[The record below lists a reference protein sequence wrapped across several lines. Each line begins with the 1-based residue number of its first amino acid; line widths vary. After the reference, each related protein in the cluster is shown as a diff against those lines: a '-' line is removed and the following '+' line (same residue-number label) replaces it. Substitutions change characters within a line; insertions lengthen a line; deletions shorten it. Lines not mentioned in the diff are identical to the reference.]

1 MHLSRRGFT
10 LIELLVVIAIIAIL
24 AAILFPVFSRAQ
36 EKARQS
42 SCSSNLRQLGMAVKQ
57 YTIDYDN
64 RYMPSWGATGGQEPN
79 AGIWQVFLL
88 PYTRNAQIFD
98 CPTSPDSVSEE
109 MITYDP
115 TNSDAPWYGYD
126 GNYVFNYDGLL
137 YGPVSSLTA
146 GVPKPSETYLIFDG
160 GDRVVCWGGNSHYRL
175 LEELDLDWDSGKEG
189 PNRHNGM
196 VNVVYCDSHVKS
208 LPLNAFFERKGDNVA
223 PWMIDW
229 TDYPASNEG
238 QIPYP
243 DR

>member
-1 MHLSRRGFT
+1 VHPPRRGFT
-10 LIELLVVIAIIAIL
+10 LIELLVVVAIIAIL
-24 AAILFPVFSRAQ
+24 AAILFPVFARAQ

-42 SCSSNLRQLGMAVKQ
+42 NCASNLRQLGLAVHQ
-57 YTIDYDN
+57 YTSDYDG
-64 RYMPSWGATGGQEPN
+64 RYPPSWGATGGADPN
-79 AGIWQVFLL
+79 AGIWHVFLY
-88 PYTRNAQIFD
+88 PYIKNAQIYT
-98 CPTSPDSVSEE
+98 CPTSPDQATDAMVR
-109 MITYDP
+109 YDP
-115 TNSDAPWYGYD
+115 GNPNPCFDYD

-137 YGPVSSLTA
+137 YAPVRSMTA
-146 GVPKPSETYLIFDG
+146 GVPKPAETYMIFDG
-160 GDRVVCWGGNSHYRL
+160 GDRVTCWGGNSHARL

-208 LPLNAFFERKGDNVA
+208 LPLSAFFERKGDNVA

-243 DR
+243 ER